1 VARFFAG
8 PLGEL
13 DRAVAAFGGGHVD
26 VHVDEEKAGPYAPLA
41 HTWNAM
47 TARVQAARLRERELL
62 VNVSHELRTP
72 LARVRVAVELAD
84 EGVDDA
90 AAVRAALADVDV
102 DLAELEI
109 MIDDVLTAA
118 RLESHALPPLKRA
131 SVDVDDVVAAA
142 AERFALRHPRHTW
155 VVQRAHGVVVGD
167 ALLLRRALLNVLDNA
182 AKYSEA
188 RSRVTVHVDV
198 DDAAD
203 GEVAI
208 AVADEGV
215 GIAAADQVRV
225 FEPFFRVDKSRSRG
239 AGGVGLG
246 LAIVQGIV
254 RAHGGTVWL
263 TSAPGQGSTVTLRLP
278 RAPLPSPR

>member
-1 VARFFAG
+1 
-8 PLGEL
+8 
-13 DRAVAAFGGGHVD
+13 
-26 VHVDEEKAGPYAPLA
+26 
-41 HTWNAM
+41 M

-142 AERFALRHPRHTW
+142 AERFALRHPRHTL

-188 RSRVTVHVDV
+188 RSRVTVHV